1 MEKQPFVAGAALPVS
16 RLEEYI
22 DWLVDG
28 QRDLEIQD
36 PFRPDVLDGDWL
48 SLARQARTLLVSAG
62 HEGRVGIHGPF
73 DGLPMVTIDPK
84 LRAVATAR
92 FLQGLDFAE
101 EVGAT
106 HMVVHSP
113 WLNLGHSF
121 IPHSPYYRREDIIS
135 RAHDTLVP
143 AVKRAEQIGCT
154 LVIENIFDQHTQP
167 WIDLI
172 SSFESDHVR
181 ASIDVGHAFIMHR
194 AGGASPDA
202 FVRAAGPLLEH
213 LHLQDT
219 DGLSD
224 RHWPPGAGNINWFA
238 LFDALSE
245 LDHNPR
251 LILEL
256 HDYDLIEEGAA
267 YLFERGFT
275 AEPEYEPA

>member
-16 RLEEYI
+16 RLAEYL
-22 DWLVDG
+22 DWLEDG
-28 QRDLEIQD
+28 ERDLEIQD
-36 PFRPDVLDGDWL
+36 AFRPDVLDGDWL
-48 SLARQARTLLVSAG
+48 SLARQARALLANYP
-62 HEGRVGIHGPF
+62 GRVGIHGPF

-84 LRAVATAR
+84 IRAVVTGR
-92 FLQGLDFAE
+92 LLQGLDFAE

-113 WLNLGHSF
+113 WLNLGHPF
-121 IPHSPYYRREDIIS
+121 IPHSPYYPREDLIG
-135 RAHDTLVP
+135 RAHETLSP
-143 AVKRAEQIGCT
+143 AVKRAESIGCT
-154 LVIENIFDQHTQP
+154 LVIENIFDQHPQP

-172 SSFESDHVR
+172 TSFESDAVR
-181 ASIDVGHAFIMHR
+181 ASIDVGHAFIMQR

-202 FVRAAGPLLEH
+202 FVRAAGPLLAH

-238 LFDALSE
+238 LFDALSA
-245 LDHNPR
+245 LDQNPR

-256 HDYDLIEEGAA
+256 HDYDLIEDGAA
-267 YLFERGFT
+267 FLFERGFT